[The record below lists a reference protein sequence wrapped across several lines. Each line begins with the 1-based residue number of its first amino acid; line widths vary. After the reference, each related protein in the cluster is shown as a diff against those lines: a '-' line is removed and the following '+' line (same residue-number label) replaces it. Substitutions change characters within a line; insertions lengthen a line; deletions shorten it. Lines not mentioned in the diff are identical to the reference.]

1 MIKSMTAFAAVEKTE
16 NQLTVSTEIR
26 TYNSRY
32 LDVVLRVPQGYAS
45 LEEKI
50 KNLISEHVIRGRVEI
65 KLVIQ
70 DASEE
75 VYGFEVNEA
84 KAKAYMGAL
93 SRLKDLFGINTDV
106 TLDMLMENGGLI
118 RPVDIRQDLEAC
130 WAIVRDCLTR
140 ALIDLD
146 AMRKREGDFIAR
158 DFAGRL
164 DDIQQKVCRIEN
176 ASADLLAFYQNRLR
190 ERITVLTQGMVE
202 IDPGRISQE
211 AAFLADRSD
220 ISEEITRTKSHEL
233 QFRELKEMDEPAGRK
248 LNFLLQELNREFNT
262 MGSKTANAA
271 ISHVIV
277 DVKSELEKIRE
288 QVQNIE

>member
-164 DDIQQKVCRIEN
+164 DDIQEKVCRIEN

-220 ISEEITRTKSHEL
+220 ISEEITRTKSHVL
-233 QFRELKEMDEPAGRK
+233 QFRELMEMDEPAGRK